1 MARKNLLV
9 LFNLKPDQSVEAYE
23 QWAREVD
30 LPTVRALPSIDSFR
44 VFRSNGLFAAEG
56 TPPYQY
62 GELIEIADE
71 DQFFSDISNEK
82 MQAIAAQF
90 NAFADIVFV
99 DVTELE
105 PIG

>member
-9 LFNLKPDQSVEAYE
+9 LFNLKPGQSVESYE
-23 QWAREVD
+23 KWAREVD
-30 LPTVRALPSIDSFR
+30 LPTVRALPSVDSFR
-44 VFRSNGLFAAEG
+44 VFRSNGLFGADG

-71 DQFFSDISNEK
+71 EQFLKDISNEA

-90 NAFADIVFV
+90 QTFADIVFI

-105 PIG
+105 AI